1 LFDLV
6 TFGWDEDRPPLLAR
20 YGVAPETFARV
31 ERLAC
36 IHHAISYERILAA
49 MEPSDRWVFADV
61 PAQLRERAR
70 GNASQPG

>member
-1 LFDLV
+1 V
-6 TFGWDEDRPPLLAR
+6 SPQ
-20 YGVAPETFARV
+20 TFARV

-61 PAQLRERAR
+61 PGQLRERAR
-70 GNASQPG
+70 KTSQPG